1 MARFLRHCSPAARSR
16 RALSCLRVFS
26 PRLRDPMHR
35 WSDHV
40 TFLPEFPSAAKL
52 RLPFAAACLAG
63 TALVTPALAQDT
75 GQLPAVNVEASRIGT
90 GIVGTSTSVIT
101 ADDIA
106 HAPGQTVQDV
116 LATIPGVQLQT
127 LYGGVNGVG
136 SAVDLRG
143 FGAFATAN
151 TLVLINGRRLN
162 DIDLAGVDLST
173 IPLQSIERIEVTRGN
188 SGAVLYG
195 DNAVGGVI
203 NIVTKTGANGKPITM
218 RAEAG
223 VGSFNQQS
231 GNVSATVNSGPWS
244 AAVFGNAIK
253 SDGYRA
259 NNALEQKNAMGELR
273 YTTPGFS
280 AFLNL
285 SADDQHLGFPGA
297 RTVDPGIGVNELAT
311 DRRGTSTPRDYGD
324 KQGVNV
330 TAGFTKSLWDGAELI
345 VDGGVRN
352 KKQQAGFFTQYYESY
367 VDTTLTAW
375 SITPRLRITNAM
387 FGLPSTILTGIDY
400 YDSTYDSNRSMFK
413 ETAPI
418 HVYNLKQQTLAGY
431 WQQTLNVLPT
441 TDFSYGGRI
450 QHMKL
455 DAHDTYD
462 PNAYGASGAQ
472 STPLNTSETNHA
484 LHVGFEHRFNAN
496 FAVFARA
503 AQAFRTPNVDERLI
517 TGSAWDCSAWPS
529 PCTPIAQNF
538 MLKTQTSYDIE
549 GGIRIHGNGL
559 DIQSSVYDM
568 HLKNEIHYD
577 PVNMYNYSLDPTHRY
592 GTETSATLRIS
603 DTLRLRGGLAYTRA
617 VFEEGPYAGNDVP
630 LVSRL
635 SGSFGLSWDVWQ
647 KYVVVD
653 ATLRAWSSRRMDN
666 DQPNTQPTI
675 PANATLDLKVSGEID
690 RFFWSASVA
699 NLFNAQYYDYAVA
712 SAFTAGRFNA
722 YPLPGRTYMVRAGVT
737 F

>member
-1 MARFLRHCSPAARSR
+1 
-16 RALSCLRVFS
+16 
-26 PRLRDPMHR
+26 MHR
-35 WSDHV
+35 RGDNVILFSS
-40 TFLPEFPSAAKL
+40 TSSTAKL
-52 RLPFAAACLAG
+52 RLSFAAACLAG
-63 TALVTPALAQDT
+63 TALVAPARAQDA
-75 GQLPAVNVEASRIGT
+75 GQLPPVNVEASRIGT
-90 GIVGTSTSVIT
+90 GIVGASTSVIT
-101 ADDIA
+101 AEDIA

-116 LATIPGVQLQT
+116 LATIPGVQVQT

-151 TLVLINGRRLN
+151 TLVLVNGRRLN

-244 AAVFGNAIK
+244 AAVFGNAVK
-253 SDGYRA
+253 SDGYRI
-259 NNALEQKNAMGELR
+259 NNALEQKNGMGEVR
-273 YTTPGFS
+273 YSTPGFS

-285 SADDQHLGFPGA
+285 SADDQRLGFPGG
-297 RTVDPGIGVNELAT
+297 RFVDPSATPPLNELVT

-324 KQGVNV
+324 KQGVNL

-352 KKQQAGFFTQYYESY
+352 KKQQAGFFTLYNESY

-431 WQQTLNVLPT
+431 WQQTLAVLPT

-450 QHMKL
+450 QHMSL
-455 DAHDTYD
+455 DARDTYD
-462 PNAYGASGAQ
+462 PSAYGASGAQ

-484 LHVGFEHRFNAN
+484 LHVGLEHRFNEN
-496 FAVFARA
+496 VAVFARA
-503 AQAFRTPNVDERLI
+503 ARAFRTPNVDERLI

-529 PCTPIAQNF
+529 PCIPIAQNF
-538 MLKTQTSYDIE
+538 MLKTQTSYDVE

-577 PVNMYNYSLDPTHRY
+577 PVNMFNYNLDPTHRY
-592 GTETSATLRIS
+592 GTETSVALRIS
-603 DTLRLRGGLAYTRA
+603 DTLRLRGGFAYTRA
-617 VFEEGPYAGNDVP
+617 VFEEGPFSGKDVP

-635 SGSFGLSWDVWQ
+635 SGSAGLSWNVWQ

-653 ATLRAWSSRRMDN
+653 ATARLWSSRRMDN
-666 DQPNTQPTI
+666 DQSNTQPTI
-675 PANATLDLKVSGEID
+675 PANATMDLKVSGEID
-690 RFFWSASVA
+690 RFFWSASVN
-699 NLFNAQYYDYAVA
+699 NLFNAQYYDYAIA
-712 SAFTAGRFNA
+712 SAFTAGRFSA
-722 YPLPGRTYMVRAGVT
+722 YPLPGRVYMVKAGVT